1 MSDLFFVALPFFVGW
16 AAYKFGLNAGIEAQK
31 VINQDKI
38 RELIS
43 DHRIEINQ
51 KEREKQEFYRMALED
66 SIEAIQSM
74 GRIYVE
80 ETQMTAEKIAIGRA
94 IESIRQLTYKQK

>member
-1 MSDLFFVALPFFVGW
+1 MNDLFFIALPFFVGW
-16 AAYKFGLNAGIEAQK
+16 ASYKFGLNAGIEAQK

-43 DHRIEINQ
+43 EHRIEINQ
-51 KEREKQEFYRMALED
+51 KEREKQEFYRIALED

-74 GRIYVE
+74 GRFYVE
-80 ETQMTAEKIAIGRA
+80 EAQRTAEKIVIERA
-94 IESIRQLTYKQK
+94 IESIRQLTHK